1 MCIHLRFDYKKA
13 TQALN
18 FFALKAG
25 KKINKMRAIKLIYF
39 ADRYHFRK
47 YGRPIIN
54 DEYFAMNYGPVG
66 SGVKD
71 IAGMTEFLGKKEQ
84 EYASMFLESN
94 PSDRFELK
102 SIHPLNEKVF
112 SKTDL
117 QALTFAWEQ
126 FGKFNHFQLA
136 KISHE
141 YPEWKK
147 HESALKSQSRVRMNY
162 EDFLDDSGGEFHQCH
177 TLNSEDKQ
185 DRLEFIR
192 EIEQINALW
201 N

>member
-13 TQALN
+13 TQVLN
-18 FFALKAG
+18 FFAMKAG
-25 KKINKMRAIKLIYF
+25 KKINRMRAIKLIYF

-47 YGRPIIN
+47 YGRPITN
-54 DEYFAMNYGPVG
+54 DEYYAMNYGPVG

-71 IAGMTEFLGKKEQ
+71 LADMTEFLGKKEK
-84 EYASMFLESN
+84 EYASNFLETN

-102 SIHPLNEKVF
+102 SIQPLDEKVF

-117 QALTFAWEQ
+117 QALIFAWEK

-147 HESALKSQSRVRMNY
+147 HELALRSQSRVRMNY
-162 EDFLDDSGGEFHQCH
+162 EDFF
-177 TLNSEDKQ
+177 EDPDVKFEKCGDLTEDERI
-185 DRLEFIR
+185 DRMVFIK
-192 EIEQINALW
+192 EIQEINALW
-201 N
+201 D